1 MQNHPIR
8 VLLIEDN
15 LAHARAIG
23 EGLCANLHDRF
34 DLTCTD
40 RLATGLEVMGKGRID
55 LVLLDLNLPD
65 SAGLATFERLQR
77 SSPQTPVV
85 IMTGVDDPTLGQHAV
100 AAGARDVLVKGQ
112 IEPSLLAR
120 VIQHIVEKQR
130 MEAASRSATRSYGSV
145 FDHALEAMLLVDDEG
160 RCLAANS
167 AASALL
173 ARSLQQL
180 RGLGL
185 QDVLMLGE
193 DYPGV
198 WSRWRK
204 QGHLSGSAQFV
215 NGDGRV
221 GDVEFS
227 VTPDCIGGCH
237 LIIVRDVTGRKRSEE
252 KLRSCCEQWRVLS
265 QHQHDLQLSHF
276 RRIREASEA
285 LAQASRRIDGVAKS
299 RGATGESMQTA
310 LTKLSV
316 LIQEA
321 SSQLGSVSLKEA
333 TAQLGAI
340 EALRSQA
347 FDFQKRTGIQCQLSC
362 EIHEKG
368 RGETSATRLCP
379 ILEQA
384 LSNVAIQGTATS
396 VEVRLWRESGRLVM
410 EIQDNGQ
417 TLSESQLTDAHSFRL
432 SGVREQVLRFGG
444 DLTLQGLPGRG
455 TTLRLWLPS
464 EARRSSRKQP

>member
-1 MQNHPIR
+1 MQTQPIR
-8 VLLIEDN
+8 VLLVEDN

-34 DLTCTD
+34 DLTCTE
-40 RLATGLEVMGKGRID
+40 RLSTGLEILGKGRID

-65 SAGLATFERLQR
+65 SAGLSTFERVHR
-77 SSPQTPVV
+77 SVPQTPIV

-130 MEAASRSATRSYGSV
+130 LEAASRSASRSYGSV

-185 QDVLMLGE
+185 DEVVMVGE
-193 DYPGV
+193 EFERG
-198 WSRWRK
+198 WARWRK
-204 QGHLSGSAQFV
+204 QGLLDGAAQFV
-215 NGDGRV
+215 NNEGRV
-221 GDVEFS
+221 GDVDFS

-237 LIIVRDVTGRKRSEE
+237 LVILRDVTGRRRTEE
-252 KLRSCCEQWRVLS
+252 RLKSSCEQWRVLS
-265 QHQHDLQLSHF
+265 QHQHDLQLSHLK
-276 RRIREASEA
+276 RIREASEA
-285 LAQASRRIDGVAKS
+285 LADATRRIQTLSHSSALSQASSKVSLEAVADLIHEA
-299 RGATGESMQTA
+299 AT
-310 LTKLSV
+310 
-316 LIQEA
+316 
-321 SSQLGSVSLKEA
+321 QLGSVSLRESN
-333 TAQLGAI
+333 AQLGAV
-340 EALRSQA
+340 EALRNQA
-347 FDFQKRTGIQCQLSC
+347 LDFQKRTGIQCQLSC
-362 EIHEKG
+362 QLREKG

-384 LSNVAIQGTATS
+384 LSNVAIQGSATS
-396 VEVRLWRESGRLVM
+396 VEVRLWRESGRLIM
-410 EIQDNGQ
+410 EIEDNGQ

-444 DLTLQGLPGRG
+444 DLILQGAPGRG
-455 TTLRLWLPS
+455 TTLRLWLPN
-464 EARRSSRKQP
+464 EEKRVSRKQP